1 MATRLHALFVTR
13 IYQAALPART
23 LRSLNPELEAACLAT
38 AADDVAG
45 QRWCRRHGYPGYTSH
60 ASLDDL
66 PWRYPAF
73 ARLAKLLDRHVAAYA
88 RQLEWDLGRRPL
100 ELDSLWINVL
110 PPGGFHSGH
119 IHPLSAISGTY
130 YVTLPDGAAALR
142 FEDPRSARLMAAPPR
157 KARARLDQRPFV
169 YLTAKPGELLLWE
182 SWLRHE
188 VPLNGGESER
198 ISISFNYRWGEEP
211 DLRKGAARR
220 SRRSRSP

>member
-1 MATRLHALFVTR
+1 VSGQLLGLFVTR
-13 IYQAALPART
+13 VYQAVLPART
-23 LRSLNPELEAACLAT
+23 FRSLNPELEVACLAT
-38 AADDVAG
+38 AADDAAG

-88 RQLEWDLGRRPL
+88 RQLEWDLGGRPL
-100 ELDSLWINVL
+100 TLDSLWINVL

-119 IHPLSAISGTY
+119 LHPLSAVSGTY
-130 YVTLPDGAAALR
+130 YVTMPPGAAALR
-142 FEDPRSARLMAAPPR
+142 FEDPRSAHLMAAPPR
-157 KARARLDQRPFV
+157 RARARQDQRPFV

-188 VPLNGGESER
+188 VPLNGGEEER
-198 ISISFNYRWGEEP
+198 ISVSFNYRWG
-211 DLRKGAARR
+211 
-220 SRRSRSP
+220 SSP

>member
-1 MATRLHALFVTR
+1 LAWPTSLATQLHALFVTR

-38 AADDVAG
+38 AADDAAG

-100 ELDSLWINVL
+100 E
-110 PPGGFHSGH
+110 
-119 IHPLSAISGTY
+119 
-130 YVTLPDGAAALR
+130 
-142 FEDPRSARLMAAPPR
+142 
-157 KARARLDQRPFV
+157 
-169 YLTAKPGELLLWE
+169 
-182 SWLRHE
+182 
-188 VPLNGGESER
+188 
-198 ISISFNYRWGEEP
+198 
-211 DLRKGAARR
+211 
-220 SRRSRSP
+220 